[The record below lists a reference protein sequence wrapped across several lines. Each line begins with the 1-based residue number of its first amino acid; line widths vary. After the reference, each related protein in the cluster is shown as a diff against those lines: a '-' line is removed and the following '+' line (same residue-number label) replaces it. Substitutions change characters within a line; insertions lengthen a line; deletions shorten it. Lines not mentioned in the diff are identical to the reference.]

1 MDNNPNT
8 NLLVF
13 ACMLGFSII
22 LGSIIPDVDH
32 IPAAFS
38 TLSEGRI
45 AHTIMFGVAIFFS
58 GCCLAYIGGLYI
70 KLVLEKFLKK
80 N

>member
-1 MDNNPNT
+1 
-8 NLLVF
+8 
-13 ACMLGFSII
+13 
-22 LGSIIPDVDH
+22 
-32 IPAAFS
+32 
-38 TLSEGRI
+38 
-45 AHTIMFGVAIFFS
+45 MFGVAIFFS